1 MFANASQ
8 TSANTTDIS
17 APIASVVSMSW
28 TWRDTTLPL
37 MQSAY
42 SKLAKMVETE
52 PRFLDKYYASNSNLN
67 LSEAGKSVA
76 ITDAFNATLAPA
88 YRDVQ
93 SAGWSMAKMI
103 ASLEVNSLPRV
114 DPADLAG
121 AITRSDIRRIFLGMD
136 TMTRTVAIKS
146 NPSPQLAAALMEVP
160 AELLGLSADDVA
172 SLKTAFAA
180 ESFPDNAAAIDELS
194 DGLEVVKTALRMT
207 VVLACDKFRMNPV
220 QVDVLIWG
228 GPLPEEKQ
236 L

>member
-8 TSANTTDIS
+8 TSANTINIS

-28 TWRDTTLPL
+28 TWQDTTLPL

-42 SKLAKMVETE
+42 AKLAKLVEAE
-52 PRFLDKYYASNSNLN
+52 QRFLDKYYAANSNLN
-67 LSEAGKSVA
+67 LSEAGKRAA

-93 SAGWSMAKMI
+93 DAGWSMSKMI

-114 DPADLAG
+114 DPADMAG
-121 AITRSDIRRIFLGMD
+121 AFTRSDIRRIFLDMD
-136 TMTRTVAIKS
+136 TITRTVVIKS
-146 NPSPQLAAALMEVP
+146 NPSPQLAAALLEIP
-160 AELLGLSADDVA
+160 AVLMGLSADDVTG
-172 SLKTAFAA
+172 LKSAFA
-180 ESFPDNAAAIDELS
+180 EGTFPDNAAAIDELS
-194 DGLEVVKTALRMT
+194 DGLEVVKVALRT
-207 VVLACDKFRMNPV
+207 VVALACDKFRMNPA

-228 GPLPEEKQ
+228 GPLPAEKQ